1 MNELT
6 LEELYQRLKQIRKV
20 KENRTK
26 KVSVWFWS
34 KDKQVGA
41 CHFDKVGVVV
51 GAGNAWETREE
62 NSTMPVLR
70 VNER

>member
-6 LEELYQRLKQIRKV
+6 LEELYQRLKQMRKV

-34 KDKQVGA
+34 KEKQVGA
-41 CHFDKVGVVV
+41 CYFDKVGVVV
-51 GAGNAWETREE
+51 GVGNEWETREE

-70 VNER
+70 VDEC